1 MLTATLKESLCF
13 LALLEFSSAGGSG
26 PMSGATFFGGE
37 PEPSGL
43 ERRKYEFPDG
53 ELVC

>member
-1 MLTATLKESLCF
+1 MSTATLKESLCF
-13 LALLEFSSAGGSG
+13 LVLLDFSSAGGAS

-37 PEPSGL
+37 PETSGL
-43 ERRKYEFPDG
+43 ERRKYEFLDG